1 MKPKDRTLFDPV
13 DRHVRGRDVDRL
25 TRSNERLL
33 AALRTG
39 PKTNVELVPI
49 CGMRVSGRVFDLRR
63 HGYAIKATAGT
74 GGVWTYEL
82 EDEAGLAMLPKENR
96 R

>member
-1 MKPKDRTLFDPV
+1 MNAPKDRTLFDPV
-13 DRHVRGRDVDRL
+13 DRNVRREDVDRM

-49 CGMRVSGRVFDLRR
+49 CGIRVSGRVFDLRR

-82 EDEAGLAMLPKENR
+82 EERA
-96 R
+96 

>member
-1 MKPKDRTLFDPV
+1 MNTASDRTLFDPV
-13 DRHVRGRDVDRL
+13 DRHIRREDVGRL

-74 GGVWTYEL
+74 GGLWTYEL
-82 EDEAGLAMLPKENR
+82 EEA
-96 R
+96 

>member
-1 MKPKDRTLFDPV
+1 MNTASDRTLFDPV
-13 DRHVRGRDVDRL
+13 DRNVRHEDIGRL

-74 GGVWTYEL
+74 GGIWTYEL
-82 EDEAGLAMLPKENR
+82 DDNV
-96 R
+96 

>member
-1 MKPKDRTLFDPV
+1 MNTTSDRTLFDPV
-13 DRHVRGRDVDRL
+13 DRNVRREDVDRL

-39 PKTNVELVPI
+39 PKTNVELMPI

-74 GGVWTYEL
+74 GGIWTYEL
-82 EDEAGLAMLPKENR
+82 EEA
-96 R
+96 

>member
-1 MKPKDRTLFDPV
+1 MNTTSDRTLFDPV
-13 DRHVRGRDVDRL
+13 DRHVRGEDVDRL

-49 CGMRVSGRVFDLRR
+49 CGMRVGGRVFDLRR

-82 EDEAGLAMLPKENR
+82 EEQA
-96 R
+96 